1 MHRGAFL
8 LRRRRDCCVLT
19 GSSDSSENITMSC
32 RRPLTSSART
42 MSSRSSDQAD
52 RTAHVR
58 AAVMT
63 TSATSLG
70 WEIMTTCEAPSISVT
85 VAPIRL

>member
-1 MHRGAFL
+1 MWRVDFL
-8 LRRRRDCCVLT
+8 NGLYVYLSDVVEVDDGCRST
-19 GSSDSSENITMSC
+19 GPFSSGP
-32 RRPLTSSART
+32 RYPA
-42 MSSRSSDQAD
+42 Q
-52 RTAHVR
+52 VR

-85 VAPIRL
+85 VAPIRS